1 MQNMGGS
8 VMPPDE
14 YRNAHVFTSDGK
26 NIGTVRFSD
35 SNFLFIYKSGLLKD
49 EEFHVPITAISHY
62 DKESD
67 GVKEIRDDEK
77 KIRLNLSE
85 DEVKHGFEFV
95 GKNKPNSDLI
105 SGRSGSSYNIG
116 LEKESVRYEAFRS
129 DIEKNVNP
137 ASSTD
142 KLPSEEEYICDLC
155 MQKFNGSGE
164 LQTHRKNQHSAATGI

>member
-1 MQNMGGS
+1 
-8 VMPPDE
+8 MPPDE
-14 YRNAHVFTSDGK
+14 YKNAHVFTSDGK

-105 SGRSGSSYNIG
+105 SGRSGSSYDIG
-116 LEKESVRYEAFRS
+116 LEKESVLYEAFSS

>member
-1 MQNMGGS
+1 MGGS

-35 SNFLFIYKSGLLKD
+35 SNFLFIFKSGLLKD

-77 KIRLNLSE
+77 RIRLNLSE
-85 DEVKHGFEFV
+85 EEVKHGFEFI

-137 ASSTD
+137 ASTTD

-155 MQKFNGSGE
+155 MQKFNDSSK
-164 LQTHRKNQHSAATGI
+164 LQTHRKNQHSSATGI

>member
-1 MQNMGGS
+1 MQDTRGS
-8 VMPPDE
+8 VMPPDV
-14 YRNAHVFTSDGK
+14 YRNAHVITSDGK

-35 SNFLFIYKSGLLKD
+35 SNFLFIFKSGLLRD

-62 DKESD
+62 DKQS
-67 GVKEIRDDEK
+67 GGAKEVSDDEIN
-77 KIRLNLSE
+77 IRLNLSE

-116 LEKESVRYEAFRS
+116 LDKESVRYETFRS

-142 KLPSEEEYICDLC
+142 KLPSEDEYICDLC
-155 MQKFNGSGE
+155 MQKFNGSDE
-164 LQTHRKNQHSAATGI
+164 LQTHRKNQHSAATGV

>member
-1 MQNMGGS
+1 MQDTRGS
-8 VMPPDE
+8 VMPPDV
-14 YRNAHVFTSDGK
+14 YRNAHVITSDGK
-26 NIGTVRFSD
+26 NIGTVRFSNG
-35 SNFLFIYKSGLLKD
+35 NFLFIFKSGLLRD

-62 DKESD
+62 DKQSG
-67 GVKEIRDDEK
+67 GVKEVSDDEIN
-77 KIRLNLSE
+77 IRLNLSE

-142 KLPSEEEYICDLC
+142 KLPSEDEYICDLC
-155 MQKFNGSGE
+155 MQKFNGSDE
-164 LQTHRKNQHSAATGI
+164 LQTHRKNQHSAATGV

>member
-14 YRNAHVFTSDGK
+14 YRNAHVLTSDGK

-62 DKESD
+62 DKGSD

-137 ASSTD
+137 ASSAD

>member
-1 MQNMGGS
+1 MGGS
-8 VMPPDE
+8 VMPPPDVYE
-14 YRNAHVFTSDGK
+14 NAQVITSDGK

-35 SNFLFIYKSGLLKD
+35 SKFLFIFKSGLLRD

-62 DKESD
+62 DIESE
-67 GVKEIRDDEK
+67 GVREISDDVIN
-77 KIRLNLSE
+77 IRLNLSE
-85 DEVKHGFEFV
+85 DEVKHGFEFL

-105 SGRSGSSYNIG
+105 SGRSGSSYSIG

-129 DIEKNVNP
+129 DLEKNVNP

-155 MQKFNGSGE
+155 MQKFYGSSE
-164 LQTHRKNQHSAATGI
+164 LQMHRKNQHSAATGV

>member
-1 MQNMGGS
+1 MQNMRGS
-8 VMPPDE
+8 VMPPDV
-14 YRNAHVFTSDGK
+14 YRNAHVITSDGK

-35 SNFLFIYKSGLLKD
+35 SNFLFIFKSGLLRD

-62 DKESD
+62 DKQS
-67 GVKEIRDDEK
+67 GGAKEVSDDEIN
-77 KIRLNLSE
+77 IRLNLSE

-105 SGRSGSSYNIG
+105 SGRSGSSYDIG

-129 DIEKNVNP
+129 DIEKNANP

-142 KLPSEEEYICDLC
+142 KLPSEDEYICDLC
-155 MQKFNGSGE
+155 MQNLIGFIEFKFNGKI
-164 LQTHRKNQHSAATGI
+164 R

>member
-1 MQNMGGS
+1 MQNMRGS
-8 VMPPDE
+8 VMPPDV
-14 YRNAHVFTSDGK
+14 YRNAHVITSDGK

-35 SNFLFIYKSGLLKD
+35 SNFLFIFKSGLLRD

-62 DKESD
+62 DKQSG
-67 GVKEIRDDEK
+67 GVKGVSDDEIN
-77 KIRLNLSE
+77 IRLNLSE
-85 DEVKHGFEFV
+85 DEVKNGFEFV

-155 MQKFNGSGE
+155 MQKFHGSGE
-164 LQTHRKNQHSAATGI
+164 LQTHRKNLHSAAAGI

>member
-8 VMPPDE
+8 VMPPDV
-14 YRNAHVFTSDGK
+14 YRNAHVITSDGK

-35 SNFLFIYKSGLLKD
+35 SNFLFIFKSGLLRD

-62 DKESD
+62 DKQSG
-67 GVKEIRDDEK
+67 GVSDDEIN
-77 KIRLNLSE
+77 IRLNLSE

-116 LEKESVRYEAFRS
+116 LEKESVRYESFRS

-142 KLPSEEEYICDLC
+142 KLPSEDEYICDLC
-155 MQKFNGSGE
+155 MQKFNGSDE
-164 LQTHRKNQHSAATGI
+164 LQTHRKNQHSAATGV

>member
-8 VMPPDE
+8 VMSPDV
-14 YRNAHVFTSDGK
+14 YRNAHVITSDGK

-35 SNFLFIYKSGLLKD
+35 SNFLFIFKSGLLRD
-49 EEFHVPITAISHY
+49 EEFHVPITAISHD
-62 DKESD
+62 DKQSG
-67 GVKEIRDDEK
+67 GVKEVSDDEIR
-77 KIRLNLSE
+77 IRLNLSE

-116 LEKESVRYEAFRS
+116 LEKENVRYEALRS

-142 KLPSEEEYICDLC
+142 KLPSEDEYICDLC
-155 MQKFNGSGE
+155 MQKFNGSDE
-164 LQTHRKNQHSAATGI
+164 LQTHRKNQHSAATGV

>member
-8 VMPPDE
+8 VMPPDV
-14 YRNAHVFTSDGK
+14 YKNAHVITSDGK

-35 SNFLFIYKSGLLKD
+35 GNVLFIFKSGLMRD

-62 DKESD
+62 DKESE
-67 GVKEIRDDEK
+67 GVKETSDNVTN
-77 KIRLNLSE
+77 IRLNLNE

-95 GKNKPNSDLI
+95 GRNKPNSDLI
-105 SGRSGSSYNIG
+105 SGKLGSSYNIG

-129 DIEKNVNP
+129 DLEKNVNP

-164 LQTHRKNQHSAATGI
+164 LQTHRKNQHSAATGV